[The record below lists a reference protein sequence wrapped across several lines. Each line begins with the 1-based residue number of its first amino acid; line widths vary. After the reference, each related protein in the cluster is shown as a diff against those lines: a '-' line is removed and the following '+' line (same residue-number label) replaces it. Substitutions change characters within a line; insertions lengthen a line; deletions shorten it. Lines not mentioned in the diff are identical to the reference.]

1 MNKSILASLFFALCF
16 HMGIQAQSLNEDPVL
31 FYIDDDTVR
40 LSEFRYIYEKNN
52 RDSLRNSRESISD
65 YLELYVKFKLKV
77 RAARDE
83 GLDTIKALQD
93 ELSMYRQQ
101 LAKNY
106 LIDKEVE
113 EAIARSVFE
122 RKKKDLHISH
132 ILISVKKDEDT
143 TAAYQMAITL
153 LDSLKKHN
161 VTFEEIA
168 LRHSQDPFAKK
179 NKGDLGYLTAIFP
192 PGFENFEHLAYN
204 MEEGEIGG
212 PTRTKAGYHI
222 VKLHDIRPA
231 RGTVKI
237 AHILVR
243 KPEINNE
250 AQIAMTKDDILD
262 AYRALESGE
271 SWKSV
276 LRKYTED
283 KKSISQNGLIG
294 DFSIGIYEPSLEEAA
309 FSLESDS
316 AFSKPVESSIG
327 WHILRRLERQRPQ
340 DQSFED
346 VKKDILVELEKTGR
360 LEAAQK
366 ALIEKIKRSAPFRL
380 YDDVYADFKA
390 NNLEQFTNYK
400 WQAPEIDSPEIL
412 LSLGSEVEKTNLDFV
427 RFLKKNTRERLRLAH
442 RLSNEEAAD
451 HMLEQF
457 VNESAIEYEQA
468 SLEDKYPDFRNLMR
482 EYREGILLF
491 EVTKEKIWDRA
502 PQDTVGLEEYYRAHK
517 KDYMWNERAKLLT
530 FTASPEN
537 RKEFEKM
544 MDLLKKKGVSP
555 MVEKFNKDTTLVT
568 YESSMIE
575 KGKKDIS
582 GIPWKKGALYNIQ
595 EINGVYTFQYV
606 QEIKPAEPKT
616 LSEARGFVISDY
628 QSQLELDWINYLEKK
643 YSVKVVDEVFNELVE
658 SYQ

>member
-1 MNKSILASLFFALCF
+1 
-16 HMGIQAQSLNEDPVL
+16 
-31 FYIDDDTVR
+31 
-40 LSEFRYIYEKNN
+40 
-52 RDSLRNSRESISD
+52 
-65 YLELYVKFKLKV
+65 
-77 RAARDE
+77 
-83 GLDTIKALQD
+83 
-93 ELSMYRQQ
+93 
-101 LAKNY
+101 
-106 LIDKEVE
+106 
-113 EAIARSVFE
+113 
-122 RKKKDLHISH
+122 
-132 ILISVKKDEDT
+132 
-143 TAAYQMAITL
+143 
-153 LDSLKKHN
+153 
-161 VTFEEIA
+161 
-168 LRHSQDPFAKK
+168 
-179 NKGDLGYLTAIFP
+179 
-192 PGFENFEHLAYN
+192 
-204 MEEGEIGG
+204 ME
-212 PTRTKAGYHI
+212 
-222 VKLHDIRPA
+222 
-231 RGTVKI
+231 
-237 AHILVR
+237 
-243 KPEINNE
+243 
-250 AQIAMTKDDILD
+250 
-262 AYRALESGE
+262 
-271 SWKSV
+271 SV